1 MLIFKRVLLANLV
14 LALLLSLQACQ
25 PSYSVDQ
32 TEHYARKIGVIN
44 QFEITRWH
52 NRVIS
57 TDNQISV
64 IGDVDDGVDTVVLS
78 QVVADI
84 LAPYFKRVTGGHSK
98 DSLVAAMT
106 LTKLQGNNFLMYV
119 QVRDKNSLIDAE
131 EPDSTTNYDRLS
143 LTLTLVDVVSGE
155 TIDKINLQAN
165 TAHIKFWGN
174 EVPDL
179 LAKPLAF
186 IGEHLTG
193 QSESY

>member
-1 MLIFKRVLLANLV
+1 MLNCKRVLLAHV
-14 LALLLSLQACQ
+14 IVVLLLALQACQ

-32 TEHYARKIGVIN
+32 TEYYARKIGVIN

-64 IGDVDDGVDTVVLS
+64 IGDTYDGVDTVFLS
-78 QVVADI
+78 QVVADS

-106 LTKLQGNNFLMYV
+106 LTKLQGNNFLIYV
-119 QVRDKNSLIDAE
+119 QVRDKSSPIDAE
-131 EPDSTTNYDRLS
+131 EPDSTTNYGRLS

-155 TIDKINLQAN
+155 TVDKINLLAN
-165 TAHIKFWGN
+165 TSFFTFWGN
-174 EVPDL
+174 EMQDL

-186 IGEHLTG
+186 VGEHLTG
-193 QSESY
+193 QSKHQ